1 MDACGS
7 VFAALDELVLER
19 DKGEFT
25 LLERPPAWFHRLGLE
40 PPEPGAPI
48 AIERF
53 LPFLDAFLPEAEQV
67 WRGGNSGRG
76 DSGMWTE
83 VTPAGDELHLE
94 ASALL
99 VGGSHL
105 LVITRNDALFQ
116 EQRRVLQR
124 ARELSLAHAALSREI
139 ERRDV
144 LIHCIVHDL
153 AGPLN
158 GILGVLSLIEERGCE
173 PRGELV
179 RLAMKAAL
187 HQRELIR
194 EILDA
199 FVAERSALEAAPDE
213 LGPLP
218 DLCAVVAEVVE
229 ERLPSAASRGVRLE
243 ATLGPPCPVF
253 AEERRLTR
261 VLFNLLDNA
270 LRHTPTGKAVR
281 VTVTEEPEARRV
293 AVEDEGSGVPAAVV
307 PHLFQKFA
315 RGRDPTEGSGLGL
328 YFCRITVES
337 WGGTVGYEPL
347 PGGGSR
353 FWVRL
358 VPAAGAA
365 DSRAGEMPTG
375 ETSDG
380 EALGRRR

>member
-7 VFAALDELVLER
+7 VFAALDKLVLER
-19 DKGEFT
+19 KADEFT

-40 PPEPGAPI
+40 TPEPGAPI
-48 AIERF
+48 AIERH

-67 WRGGNSGRG
+67 WRGGGSGRG

-83 VTPAGDELHLE
+83 VTPGGDELHLE

-99 VGGSHL
+99 VGGSCL
-105 LVITRNDALFQ
+105 LVITRNDELFQ

-124 ARELSLAHAALSREI
+124 ARELSLAHAALSRET

-158 GILGVLSLIEERGCE
+158 SILGVLSLIEERGCE
-173 PRGELV
+173 RGGELV
-179 RLAMKAAL
+179 GVAMRAAL
-187 HQRELIR
+187 RQRELIR

-218 DLCAVVAEVVE
+218 DLRAVVAEVVE
-229 ERLPSAASRGVRLE
+229 ARMPTATSRGVRLE
-243 ATLGPPCPVF
+243 ATMGAPGAVF

-270 LRHTPTGKAVR
+270 LRHTPPGKAVR
-281 VTVTEEPEARRV
+281 VTVTDEPDARCL

-307 PHLFQKFA
+307 PHLFKKFA
-315 RGRDPTEGSGLGL
+315 RGRDPTAGSGLGL

-347 PGGGSR
+347 SGGGSR

-358 VPAAGAA
+358 VPAA
-365 DSRAGEMPTG
+365 TG
-375 ETSDG
+375 GGG
-380 EALGRRR
+380 EAGREG